1 MSITKILAQKD
12 VEAADKLAQVQEIVA
27 KARKAYGNTDAEI
40 KDVKVDTVYG
50 YMNFSNLEAES
61 QVELLRNEA
70 MKIKAQATQYVENNE
85 GTVIG
90 QKVTELLAVNP
101 LFNNVSAEAGY
112 DYL

>member
-27 KARKAYGNTDAEI
+27 EARKAYGNVDAEI
-40 KDVKVDTVYG
+40 KDVKVNTAYG
-50 YMNFSNLEAES
+50 YMNFSNLEAEG
-61 QVELLRNEA
+61 QVEILRDQA
-70 MKIKAQATQYVENNE
+70 MKIKAQATQYVEDNE

-90 QKVTELLAVNP
+90 QKVKELLAVNP
-101 LFNNVSAEAGY
+101 FFNNVSTEAGY